1 MWGGPGCILAA
12 HGSVRDLPNMMGA
25 HQVAQRLKKK
35 KSSRWTGEPGGL
47 QSTGSQESHM
57 TERLNNNLEG
67 ATVIS
72 LQLLGTCQSLAAFK
86 TGNT

>member
-1 MWGGPGCILAA
+1 
-12 HGSVRDLPNMMGA
+12 
-25 HQVAQRLKKK
+25 
-35 KSSRWTGEPGGL
+35 
-47 QSTGSQESHM
+47 M